1 MAYKDTLAQVNY
13 DLERE
18 SAFSYQCNGCMNC
31 CHNKAIRVAPY
42 ETLRLARRLGISTT
56 DFIKTYTEGGGTVLC
71 TRGDDRACIFLEQH
85 GCGVYSDRPL
95 ACRLYPLARWVDPDG
110 KESFGHLTP
119 HPDTTGVY
127 GTSGTVAG
135 YLERQSAATFFA
147 MGDRYGALYQ
157 RMVDVLEKLDP
168 AELDRRTAR
177 RTDVDETEPGL
188 AVSSWFDVDKTV
200 AAYCAA
206 QGKRVPEGIEETVAT
221 HIEAIEHWLAEL
233 GK

>member
-1 MAYKDTLAQVNY
+1 VPAL
-13 DLERE
+13 
-18 SAFSYQCNGCMNC
+18 SAG
-31 CHNKAIRVAPY
+31 P
-42 ETLRLARRLGISTT
+42 LGRS
-56 DFIKTYTEGGGTVLC
+56 
-71 TRGDDRACIFLEQH
+71 
-85 GCGVYSDRPL
+85 
-95 ACRLYPLARWVDPDG
+95 
-110 KESFGHLTP
+110 TP
-119 HPDTTGVY
+119 HPETTGVY

-168 AELDRRTAR
+168 KELGRRTAR

-206 QGKRVPEGIEETVAT
+206 QGQPVPEGIEETVAI
-221 HIEAIEHWLAEL
+221 HIEAVERWLSEL
-233 GK
+233 DG

>member
-1 MAYKDTLAQVNY
+1 
-13 DLERE
+13 
-18 SAFSYQCNGCMNC
+18 
-31 CHNKAIRVAPY
+31 
-42 ETLRLARRLGISTT
+42 
-56 DFIKTYTEGGGTVLC
+56 
-71 TRGDDRACIFLEQH
+71 
-85 GCGVYSDRPL
+85 
-95 ACRLYPLARWVDPDG
+95 
-110 KESFGHLTP
+110 
-119 HPDTTGVY
+119 
-127 GTSGTVAG
+127 
-135 YLERQSAATFFA
+135 
-147 MGDRYGALYQ
+147 
-157 RMVDVLEKLDP
+157 MVDVLEKLDP